1 MNFKVSYLNN
11 IKFDYYL
18 IINVFNEGKNLH
30 KFLNLIDKNKNY
42 GVIIADSPSTD
53 GSTTLKELSKFNV
66 DILFSMNKRSDHT
79 KTLLNVTKYIIDNLK
94 FKGIIIVDGNGK
106 DYPSFTNDFI
116 SKFEE
121 GYDYIQGSRFLKKGM
136 SINTPLL
143 RTFLI
148 KFIHAPLMSIACRQ
162 KFTDTT
168 NGFRALS
175 SKFIKENFSFIQEQN
190 LEYYEYYP
198 YTCFLA
204 CRRKYKITEIP
215 VIREYEKGKKIVTK
229 IKTLKNYWLML
240 KPPLYQAL
248 GIKYKF

>member
-1 MNFKVSYLNN
+1 
-11 IKFDYYL
+11 
-18 IINVFNEGKNLH
+18 
-30 KFLNLIDKNKNY
+30 
-42 GVIIADSPSTD
+42 
-53 GSTTLKELSKFNV
+53 
-66 DILFSMNKRSDHT
+66 
-79 KTLLNVTKYIIDNLK
+79 
-94 FKGIIIVDGNGK
+94 
-106 DYPSFTNDFI
+106 
-116 SKFEE
+116 
-121 GYDYIQGSRFLKKGM
+121 M

-148 KFIHAPLMSIACRQ
+148 KFIHAPLMTIACRQ

-175 SKFIKENFSFIQEQN
+175 SKFIKENFSFIQQQN